1 MLSLPAAIYGKIA
14 ETRNRLYDKGVLDTF
29 DLGGPTYSIG
39 NLTTGGT
46 GKTPLVAYVAELL
59 AARGERVCI
68 LTRGYG
74 RKDPKKR
81 VLVSDGEQILADTDT
96 AGDEPIELAIKLGG
110 KAIIIAD
117 PDRVSAAEWAR
128 RRFGVTA
135 FVLDD
140 GFQHRRA
147 IRDLD
152 IVCVDATN
160 PFGGGKMLPAGRLRE
175 PLSGLARA
183 DIVVIT
189 RADLVAQTRSLR
201 DEIEGLAPD
210 AEIFESSNAITGYA
224 PVNAGVPRPPEPL
237 DVRHVFAFCGIGN
250 PENFFLHLRNEHMN
264 LAGTKIF
271 ADHYRYTQADVAA
284 IEAAARSAHADLLL
298 TTAKDGVKLSKM
310 EFTLPC
316 LVVATDIGLDDPER
330 FAALL

>member
-46 GKTPLVAYVAELL
+46 GKTPLVAYVADVL

-117 PDRVSAAEWAR
+117 ADRVSAAEWAR

-210 AEIFESSNAITGYA
+210 AEIFESSNSITGYA

-250 PENFFLHLRNEHMN
+250 PENFFLHLRNHHMN

-316 LVVATDIGLDDPER
+316 LVVATDIGLDGPER